1 MRDSIKLGYK
11 WDLLNILLLF
21 LITSFALSKPAIK
34 FISNG
39 VKSISPTP
47 TSYSGRLNDL
57 FANNSSIGVLA
68 ICASEGNCQLD
79 GSRTKL
85 YSGHVDP
92 GNGVL
97 NRGWCSDQGRGGNN
111 LDNADAVCL
120 KRTISRIPRLANKLK
135 NFGINPEKNIEAFI
149 NNLDQWNQASPR
161 VSDAFAKK
169 YADALKKGLT
179 GKEAILWAR
188 VEAFRKSNG
197 ELEAGNSRVGLFSIC
212 ANPQNT
218 YYITRLRQYSMWSE
232 RWRWNCIA
240 LDQQRRQ
247 EAINQVLM
255 RNENNFNN
263 QNN

>member
-1 MRDSIKLGYK
+1 M
-11 WDLLNILLLF
+11 
-21 LITSFALSKPAIK
+21 
-34 FISNG
+34 
-39 VKSISPTP
+39 
-47 TSYSGRLNDL
+47 
-57 FANNSSIGVLA
+57 
-68 ICASEGNCQLD
+68 
-79 GSRTKL
+79 
-85 YSGHVDP
+85 
-92 GNGVL
+92 
-97 NRGWCSDQGRGGNN
+97 
-111 LDNADAVCL
+111 
-120 KRTISRIPRLANKLK
+120 
-135 NFGINPEKNIEAFI
+135 
-149 NNLDQWNQASPR
+149 
-161 VSDAFAKK
+161 
-169 YADALKKGLT
+169 KKGLT